1 MYENVFTRHSLYR
14 QKMRPAKAN
23 YMTAKLQAVLVFY
36 FANIP
41 AETELLQNHFSL
53 LIWGLYVG
61 LIHEKN
67 KIS

>member
-1 MYENVFTRHSLYR
+1 
-14 QKMRPAKAN
+14 MRPAKAN
-23 YMTAKLQAVLVFY
+23 VMTAKLQAVLVFY